1 MQAPIVKDN
10 NLQYIVDI
18 IFKELTALK
27 TETTKISK
35 DAITV
40 KTFDVVK
47 YADNDYRIEVQSPEG
62 IAVSSALTL
71 KGV

>member
-18 IFKELTALK
+18 IFKELTTLNENTK
-27 TETTKISK
+27 KISN
-35 DAITV
+35 DNISV
-40 KTFDVVK
+40 RTFNVVK

-62 IAVSSALTL
+62 IAVSSTLTL

>member
-62 IAVSSALTL
+62 IAVSSTLTL